1 MEKRTGSV
9 FMLKAKCLHCETL
22 HATAATSKSIF
33 DSKHYE
39 INRHLVASFLNIGLG
54 YAGMESFCEALG
66 IDSMTSKTYGAH
78 LKFIENKNKTFIED
92 IEQRMLK
99 KLRYYRHY

>member
-22 HATAATSKSIF
+22 HATAATSESIF

-92 IEQRMLK
+92 IRAKDVEKVKIL
-99 KLRYYRHY
+99 